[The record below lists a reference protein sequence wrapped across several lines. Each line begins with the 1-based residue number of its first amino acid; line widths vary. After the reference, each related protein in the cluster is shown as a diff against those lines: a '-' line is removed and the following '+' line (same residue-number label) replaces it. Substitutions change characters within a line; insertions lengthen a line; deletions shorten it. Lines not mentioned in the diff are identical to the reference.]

1 MGKKDEKKYYA
12 FFGDSHG
19 YEHPRTDCNCNRN
32 YLKIVTQPWQ
42 IHEIHALNVVL
53 VSIDLNIIQA
63 IPIKKF
69 NAQKTQINN

>member
-1 MGKKDEKKYYA
+1 MRSFVIHTA
-12 FFGDSHG
+12 MN
-19 YEHPRTDCNCNRN
+19 T
-32 YLKIVTQPWQ
+32 LAQTAIV